1 MRRLARR
8 RKNGYAA
15 GVLVFARFGSNNEAF
30 VLLGADRSY
39 AWSDF
44 GGRSEA
50 CDDAPVSTALRELD
64 EETLRMVVP
73 EDLRLDQD
81 PIISKTLC
89 GHQYFMHV
97 AMYRGDESAARAIV
111 SDYAK
116 THETCRYAEK
126 TQLRWFRWS
135 TIRDLSCR
143 APIAEVS
150 LRDVFRRTIVMR
162 LDAVE
167 ASLVRLCDPPEYG
180 PPDTPA
186 SPVQTESDALS

>member
-1 MRRLARR
+1 M
-8 RKNGYAA
+8 
-15 GVLVFARFGSNNEAF
+15 FARFGSNNEAF